1 MRSLIIAALLL
12 AVSLYILYGGPSSTT
27 APATA
32 TGGAKWTVY
41 GSLGC
46 GWTTKQLEFM
56 KKRMASRTRSS
67 IVIRPSANTRRTRR
81 SCPLSGEEHVGY
93 REDF

>member
-27 APATA
+27 APAAA

-56 KKRMASRTRSS
+56 KKNGIAHTFVDCDSTECKHEAYPTLVS
-67 IVIRPSANTRRTRR
+67 P
-81 SCPLSGEEHVGY
+81 SGEEHVGY

>member
-12 AVSLYILYGGPSSTT
+12 AVSLYILYGGPSTT

-56 KKRMASRTRSS
+56 KKNGIAHTFVDCDSTECKARGVPDAR
-67 IVIRPSANTRRTRR
+67 VPVGRRARR
-81 SCPLSGEEHVGY
+81 VP
-93 REDF
+93 

>member
-1 MRSLIIAALLL
+1 MRSLVIAALLL
-12 AVSLYILYGGPSSTT
+12 AVSLYILYGGPSTT

-56 KKRMASRTRSS
+56 KKNGIAHTFIDCDSTECKHEAYPTLVS
-67 IVIRPSANTRRTRR
+67 P
-81 SCPLSGEEHVGY
+81 SGEEHVGY